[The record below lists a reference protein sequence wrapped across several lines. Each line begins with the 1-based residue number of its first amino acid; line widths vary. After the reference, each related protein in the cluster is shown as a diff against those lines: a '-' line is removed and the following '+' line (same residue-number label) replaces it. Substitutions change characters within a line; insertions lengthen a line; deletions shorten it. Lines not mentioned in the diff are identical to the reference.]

1 MIETVKEE
9 EKKKAEDAKNE
20 HQAFREDTKNKNL
33 EETNHMKMLL
43 DGRQT
48 KYYNELE
55 QMHQKYTSDTA
66 KKTDEHSQLFELNK
80 EMSKIIDRLVRQIA
94 NKKV

>member
-1 MIETVKEE
+1 MIETVKDE

-43 DGRQT
+43 DARQT
-48 KYYNELE
+48 KQIHFFAYYIDII
-55 QMHQKYTSDTA
+55 MI
-66 KKTDEHSQLFELNK
+66 LNK
-80 EMSKIIDRLVRQIA
+80 CTKNILLIQP
-94 NKKV
+94 KKLMTTVTFMN